1 MPPSTSRP
9 DHKARGDRTARSGG
23 SGGPVADRPSES
35 EVLIGAA
42 RAVLERRGGDGFTV
56 HEVLSEAGLGTRAF
70 YRHFASKEALVLA
83 VFARAA
89 EQEAGRLRD
98 RMRGEATPVGAV
110 TAWIGARLD
119 LAFDEQVASTMRA
132 LSLEA
137 ERASDRIPDPM
148 ESAFDCMLAPLVEEL
163 RRGAA
168 DGTVRVSD
176 PEADARAIF
185 DVVWGET
192 LRQWSGIGPRS
203 DPSAARAHVL
213 EFCLRAIGA
222 APGPHR

>member
-1 MPPSTSRP
+1 M
-9 DHKARGDRTARSGG
+9 
-23 SGGPVADRPSES
+23 
-35 EVLIGAA
+35 LIGAA

-56 HEVLSEAGLGTRAF
+56 HEVLSAAGLGTRAF

-98 RMRGEATPVGAV
+98 RMRDEPTPVGAV
-110 TAWIGARLD
+110 TAWIEARLD

-137 ERASDRIPDPM
+137 EMATQQMPDPM
-148 ESAFDCMLAPLVEEL
+148 ESAFDRMLAPLVEEL
-163 RRGAA
+163 RRGTQ
-168 DGTVRVSD
+168 DGTFRASD
-176 PEADARAIF
+176 PERDARAIH
-185 DVVWGET
+185 DVVWGQI
-192 LRQWSGIGPRS
+192 LRHWSGIGTTS

-213 EFCLRAIGA
+213 KFCLRAIGA

>member
-1 MPPSTSRP
+1 M
-9 DHKARGDRTARSGG
+9 
-23 SGGPVADRPSES
+23 
-35 EVLIGAA
+35 LIGAA

-98 RMRGEATPVGAV
+98 RMRGEPTPVGAV
-110 TAWIGARLD
+110 TAWIEARLD

-137 ERASDRIPDPM
+137 EMATRQMPDPM
-148 ESAFDCMLAPLVEEL
+148 ASAFDRMLAPLVEEL
-163 RRGAA
+163 RRGTE
-168 DGTVRVSD
+168 DGTVRASD
-176 PEADARAIF
+176 PQRDARAIH
-185 DVVWGET
+185 DVVWGRI
-192 LRQWSGIGPRS
+192 LRHWSGIGEPS
-203 DPSAARAHVL
+203 DPSAARAHAL

>member
-1 MPPSTSRP
+1 VD
-9 DHKARGDRTARSGG
+9 DH
-23 SGGPVADRPSES
+23 PSES
-35 EVLIGAA
+35 EVLIQAA
-42 RAVLERRGGDGFTV
+42 RAILERRGGDGFTV

-98 RMRGEATPVGAV
+98 RMRDEPTPVGAV
-110 TAWIGARLD
+110 AAWIEARLD

-137 ERASDRIPDPM
+137 ELATQQMPDPM
-148 ESAFDCMLAPLVEEL
+148 ESAFDRMLAPLVEEL
-163 RRGAA
+163 RRGMEE
-168 DGTVRVSD
+168 GTIRVSD
-176 PEADARAIF
+176 PQWDARAIH
-185 DVVWGET
+185 DVVWGQI
-192 LRQWSGIGPRS
+192 LRQWSGVGAPS

-222 APGPHR
+222 APGPHP